1 MGIFKDFAT
10 SGYGDVTLGALQ
22 GLNEAG
28 ISVNGMASD
37 TDTMMASANAYI
49 IALNKLIDKR
59 KKRASK
65 IDVSKSQIT
74 K

>member
-1 MGIFKDFAT
+1 
-10 SGYGDVTLGALQ
+10 
-22 GLNEAG
+22 
-28 ISVNGMASD
+28 MASD